1 MCWWIWIALRRWW
14 RCSAI
19 RPAPARRSMEMA
31 TRASASWPHLHC
43 TLDEASMS
51 ERPLRIGVVGLG
63 YWGPNLA
70 RNFAAIPGCELAW
83 CCDTS
88 PEARSRI
95 GTAIPTV
102 RVASDIDELLRD
114 PGLDAIAIATPVPSH
129 AELAVRVLEAGKHCL
144 VEKPLA
150 QALADA
156 QRVVTAAEAS
166 GRTLMVGHL
175 LEYHP
180 GVQQL
185 RSLADS
191 GEPGA
196 SVYYIYGN
204 GLYL

>member
-1 MCWWIWIALRRWW
+1 M
-14 RCSAI
+14 
-19 RPAPARRSMEMA
+19 
-31 TRASASWPHLHC
+31 
-43 TLDEASMS
+43 
-51 ERPLRIGVVGLG
+51 
-63 YWGPNLA
+63 A
-70 RNFAAIPGCELAW
+70 RNFAAIPGCELTW
-83 CCDTS
+83 CCDSS

-180 GVQQL
+180 GVQCLTL
-185 RSLADS
+185 RPSTEWTETTERGWNALVDLDPARALAALARQPSVDRPPLYGDGLA
-191 GEPGA
+191 GERVVA
-196 SVYYIYGN
+196 A
-204 GLYL
+204 LRLTLDD